1 MASVNFYLKKAEPKS
16 GLSLIYLQ
24 FTYAGKKL
32 IHSTGESIDRSH
44 WNEKKQRVKSNSQT
58 TADGKHSLNDLLDHL
73 KSTCERTYNQEKVK
87 GIPDRSVIKN
97 ALIQVVSG
105 TASTETVTLKQLIEK
120 FIANEVR
127 FNGKGKQLNTIKTYR
142 TTLNHLLT
150 FEREKRYPIAYE
162 SINMDFHNKY
172 TSYLESNDLSINS
185 IGKDIKNIKTFMN
198 AAVDF
203 GYTDNEQFK
212 KKRFCVPKEPTYSVA
227 LKEQEVVQLY
237 YHDFSGNRRLEQVRD
252 LFVLGCFTGLRYS
265 DLTDINRENIIK
277 ENGKT
282 YISRITKKT
291 EEPVT
296 IPCNEIA
303 EAILRKYQHTHNSLP
318 PQCSNQK
325 FNEYIKE
332 VCELVGISE
341 TGRLITDQK
350 AALHTLVSSHTMR
363 RTWCTIYYLKGA
375 NILDLMKISGHR
387 SQRSFELYVKSST
400 KDVADRV
407 RNIMEV
413 SQLKAS

>member
-32 IHSTGESIDRSH
+32 VHSTGESIDRSH

-58 TADGKHSLNDLLDHL
+58 TADSKHSLNDLLDHL
-73 KSTCERTYNQEKVK
+73 KLTCERTYNQEKVK
-87 GIPDRSVIKN
+87 GIPDRSIIKD
-97 ALIQVVSG
+97 ALIQAVSG
-105 TASTETVTLKQLIEK
+105 TSSRETVTLKQLIEK

-142 TTLNHLLT
+142 TTLNHLLA
-150 FEREKRYPIAYE
+150 FERERRYPVTYE

-172 TSYLESNDLSINS
+172 TSYLESINLSINS

-198 AAVDF
+198 AASDF

-227 LKEQEVVQLY
+227 LKEQEVLRLY
-237 YHDFSGNRRLEQVRD
+237 QHDFSGNRRLEQVRD

-265 DLTDINRENIIK
+265 DITDIKRENIIR
-277 ENGKT
+277 ENGRT
-282 YISRITKKT
+282 YIARITKKT
-291 EEPVT
+291 DEPVT
-296 IPCNEIA
+296 IPCNEIV
-303 EAILRKYQHTHNSLP
+303 EAVLRKYQHTHNSLP

-332 VCELVGISE
+332 LCELAGLNEI
-341 TGRLITDQK
+341 GRLITDQK

-363 RTWCTIYYLKGA
+363 RTWCTVYYLKGA

>member
-24 FTYAGKKL
+24 FTYSGKKL

-87 GIPDRSVIKN
+87 GIPDRSIIKD
-97 ALIQVVSG
+97 ALIQAVTG
-105 TASTETVTLKQLIEK
+105 TSREGTVTFKELIEK

-142 TTLNHLLT
+142 TTLNHLLS
-150 FEREKRYPIAYE
+150 FEREKRYPVTYE

-172 TSYLESNDLSINS
+172 TSYLESINLSINS

-227 LKEQEVVQLY
+227 LKEQEVLQLY
-237 YHDFSGNRRLEQVRD
+237 YHDFCGNRRLEQVRD

-265 DLTDINRENIIK
+265 DLTDIKRENIIK

-282 YISRITKKT
+282 NIKRITKKT
-291 EEPVT
+291 DEPVT
-296 IPCNEIA
+296 IPCNDIA
-303 EAILRKYQHTHNSLP
+303 EVILRKYQHTHNSLP

-332 VCELVGISE
+332 ACELAGISE
-341 TGRLITDQK
+341 KGRLITDQK

-400 KDVADRV
+400 EDVADRV
-407 RNIMEV
+407 RNIMKV